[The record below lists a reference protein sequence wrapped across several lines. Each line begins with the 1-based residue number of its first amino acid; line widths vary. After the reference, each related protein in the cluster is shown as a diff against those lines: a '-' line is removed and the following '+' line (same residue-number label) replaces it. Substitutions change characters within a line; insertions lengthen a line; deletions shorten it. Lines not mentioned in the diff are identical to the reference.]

1 MSEFIPP
8 VTEGIADV
16 PQSTEL
22 PGGENLV
29 RDTMLEISQTAQLEE
44 GEAEWM
50 KSLLERMVS
59 PLMDIFRPEAEG
71 YQTELISPGETGERV
86 EAGLDAHR
94 ITEATEE
101 WHVQEGDN
109 SCAVCTQ
116 QFIINE
122 FLDMDVTEEE
132 LCVIAESN
140 GWDDPATGTA
150 PSDVGN
156 LLEHFGID
164 TQTNYEGDISDI
176 KNTLDQGGRVIVAV
190 DSMALWTEGFGTYP
204 LYGADHAVE
213 VIGIDDSDPLNVK
226 VILNDS
232 GVENGCGREV
242 PYLEF
247 MEAWAP
253 SGGFM
258 VSAFPDGQ

>member
-1 MSEFIPP
+1 MSELIPP
-8 VTEGIADV
+8 VTDGVADL
-16 PQSTEL
+16 PQNPEL
-22 PGGENLV
+22 PGGGDLV
-29 RDTMLEISQTAQLEE
+29 RNTMLEVSQITQLEE
-44 GEAEWM
+44 GEAEWL

-59 PLMDIFRPEAEG
+59 PIMDIFRPEEEG

-86 EAGLDAHR
+86 EAGLDAYR

-132 LCVIAESN
+132 LCLIAQQN
-140 GWDDPATGTA
+140 GWYDPYDGTA
-150 PSDVGN
+150 STDVGN
-156 LLEHFGID
+156 LLEYFGID
-164 TQTNYEGDISDI
+164 TQTNYEGAITDI

-190 DSMALWTEGFGTYP
+190 DSMALWVEGFGNYP

-232 GVENGCGREV
+232 GVEDGCGKEV

-258 VSAFPDGQ
+258 VSAFPGGQ